1 MGCVADQQC
10 HGMDLPYVSCAGMLL
25 VNPLRICCSMNL
37 TKEQYKET
45 FALYIMCDLRC
56 GEYNMH
62 QKFEPLDEILSLNCK
77 HKY

>member
-1 MGCVADQQC
+1 MWGVADQKC
-10 HGMDLPYVSCAGMLL
+10 HDLAGIDLPYMDCAGMPL
-25 VNPLRICCSMNL
+25 VNPLSICFSMNL

-62 QKFEPLDEILSLNCK
+62 QKTLTT
-77 HKY
+77 